1 MSKTRIVVALS
12 GGVDSAVAAALMVER
27 GFEVIGVTLSLRHP
41 DEEFSSRQNCGTLE
55 DRRAIEET
63 VSKLGIEHHYL
74 DCYKDFEAKVLRPA
88 WECYRRGVTPN
99 PCCWC
104 NTGIKFGELIKFA
117 HKTGVEKLITGHYAK
132 KVLVNG
138 GWRLLRGDDPL
149 KDQSYFLYRLSCE
162 QLAFADFPLGWTSK
176 SEVKRLAGELN
187 LRRVAEKRESQ
198 DACFS
203 FAGEPFPE
211 TLRRLF
217 GEEMP
222 GGVFTYGG
230 KVVGGHDGIHRYTT
244 GQRKG
249 LNVALG
255 VPAYIK
261 RITAATG
268 EIELVTDQRELEC
281 AEFRVGDL
289 NWQISPAEVSDRELQ
304 IQIRYRSPAVAG
316 RITAEPS
323 GIWRVNLSSPAR
335 AVTPGQ
341 SAVFYLD
348 DMVVGGGIIL

>member
-12 GGVDSAVAAALMVER
+12 GGVDSAVAAALMLER

-41 DEEFSSRQNCGTLE
+41 AEEFSLRQNCGTLE

-63 VSKLGIEHHYL
+63 VAKLGIEHHYL
-74 DCYKDFEAKVLRPA
+74 DCYKDFEEKVLRPA

-104 NTGIKFGELIKFA
+104 NTGIKFGALIDFA
-117 HKTGVEKLITGHYAK
+117 QKVGAAKLVTGHYAK
-132 KVLVNG
+132 KVLVDG
-138 GWRLLRGDDPL
+138 EWRLLRGDDPL
-149 KDQSYFLYRLSCE
+149 KDQSYFLYRLSRE
-162 QLAFADFPLGWTSK
+162 QLAFADFPLGGTSK
-176 SEVKRLAGELN
+176 REVKRLAAELN

-222 GGVFTYGG
+222 GGVFTYAG
-230 KVVGGHDGIHRYTT
+230 KVVGEHDGIHRYTT

-261 RITAATG
+261 KITAATG
-268 EIELVTDQRELEC
+268 EIELVTDQKELEC
-281 AEFRVGDL
+281 SEFQVGDL
-289 NWQISPAEVSDRELQ
+289 NWHTSPGAAAGQDLQ
-304 IQIRYRSPAVAG
+304 IQIRYRSPAIAG
-316 RITAEPS
+316 RITADSS
-323 GIWRVNLSSPAR
+323 GIWRVKLSEPAR

-341 SAVFYLD
+341 SAVFYRD

>member
-1 MSKTRIVVALS
+1 MTRKKIVVALS

-27 GFEVIGVTLSLRHP
+27 GFEVIGATLSLRHP
-41 DEEFSSRQNCGTLE
+41 DEEFSARQNCGTLE

-63 VSKLGIEHHYL
+63 VAKLGIEHHYL
-74 DCYKDFEAKVLRPA
+74 YCYKDFEEKVLRPA
-88 WECYRRGVTPN
+88 WECYRRGITPN

-104 NTGIKFGELIKFA
+104 NTGIKFGELIDFA
-117 HKTGVEKLITGHYAK
+117 RKAGAEKLVTGHYAK
-132 KVLVNG
+132 KVLVDG
-138 GWRLLRGDDPL
+138 EWRLERGDDPL
-149 KDQSYFLYRLSCE
+149 KDQSYFLYRLSRE
-162 QLAFADFPLGWTSK
+162 QLSFADFPLGGTSK
-176 SEVKRLAGELN
+176 REVKRLAAELN
-187 LRRVAEKRESQ
+187 LRRVVEKRESQ

-222 GGVFTYGG
+222 GGVFTYEG
-230 KVVGGHDGIHRYTT
+230 KVVGCHAGIHRYTT

-268 EIELVTDQRELEC
+268 EIELVTDQRELESR
-281 AEFRVGDL
+281 EFQVGDL
-289 NWQISPAEVSDRELQ
+289 NWQVSPDALAGRELQ

-316 RITAEPS
+316 RITADSS
-323 GIWRVNLSSPAR
+323 GLWRVELSEPVR

-341 SAVFYLD
+341 SAVFYHDNL
-348 DMVVGGGIIL
+348 VAGGGIIL